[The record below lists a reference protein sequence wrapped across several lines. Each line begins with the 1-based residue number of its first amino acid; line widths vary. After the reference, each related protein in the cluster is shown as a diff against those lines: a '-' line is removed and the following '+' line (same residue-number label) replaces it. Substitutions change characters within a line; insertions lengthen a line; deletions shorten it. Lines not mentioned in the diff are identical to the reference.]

1 MSESTLFPSTRRDFL
16 KSTSGAVMA
25 GAWAAQAG
33 LPAIARGA
41 SDSRKLKIGLVGC
54 GYRGTGAANQAM
66 TADSNCELFA
76 MGDVFADKL
85 VSSLATLTKIHHER
99 VSVPESRQFIGL
111 DAYQKVIEN
120 CDVVLLATPPGFRPL
135 HLRAAVE
142 AGKHIFSEKPV
153 ATDAPGV
160 RSVME
165 SAALAEK
172 KGLFWKSGFNWRV
185 FRPMMEFIGQI
196 HGGTVGALRAMYASY
211 FVGVLQPIPAGETG
225 PKPGMTDLEWQLR
238 RWYNFVWLG
247 GDGYVEQTV
256 HAVDWLRW
264 MMRDTPPLRCI
275 AVGGR
280 QVPSPGGNIFDHFE
294 VNYEWPDNVRGFI
307 GARQQNGCF
316 GDTSLYAI
324 GSKGVG
330 EFHRNQSVPEIRGE
344 TAWRYVGESNVMHQ
358 TEHDVFF
365 SRLRAGQPI
374 NEGASMARSTLCA
387 LMGRMAAYTGQ
398 QITWDMALNSQ
409 EKLVPENMTWDMK
422 LPIAPMAR
430 PGQTKFL

>member
-1 MSESTLFPSTRRDFL
+1 MSKPTLIPSTRRDFL
-16 KSTSGAVMA
+16 KSTSGAVLA

-33 LPAIARGA
+33 LPTIARGA
-41 SDSRKLKIGLVGC
+41 PDSRKLKIGVVGC
-54 GYRGTGAANQAM
+54 GFRGTGAASQAL
-66 TADSNCELFA
+66 TADSNIELFA

-85 VSSLATLTKIHHER
+85 ASSHATLTKTHPER
-99 VSVPESRQFIGL
+99 VNVPASRQFVGL

-120 CDVVLLATPPGFRPL
+120 CDVVVLATPPGFRPL

-142 AGKHIFSEKPV
+142 AGRHVFSEKPI

-172 KGLFWKSGFNWRV
+172 KGLALKSGFNWRLY
-185 FRPMMEFIGQI
+185 RPMMEFIGQI
-196 HGGTVGALRAMYASY
+196 HGGAVGALRAIYASY
-211 FVGVLQPIPAGETG
+211 YVGVLQPIPAGETG

-256 HAVDWLRW
+256 HAVDWLIW
-264 MMRDTPPLRCI
+264 MMRETPPLRCV

-280 QVPSPGGNIFDHFE
+280 QAPSPGGNIYDHIE

-316 GDTSLYAI
+316 GDTSLYVMGA
-324 GSKGVG
+324 KGTG
-330 EFHRNQSVPEIRGE
+330 EFHRHRPIPEIHGE
-344 TAWRYVGESNVMHQ
+344 TTWKYGGESNPMHQ
-358 TEHDVFF
+358 AEHDTLF
-365 SRLRAGQPI
+365 SCLRAGRPI

-387 LMGRMAAYTGQ
+387 IMGRMAAYTGQ
-398 QITWDMALNSQ
+398 QITWEMALNSQ
-409 EKLVPENMTWDMK
+409 EKLVPEKLEWDMK
-422 LPIAPMAR
+422 LPIAPRAQ
-430 PGQTKFL
+430 PGQTKYL